1 MQMSTARHWTHCF
14 VLEYTL
20 AWGYACLSQLSRKQL
35 VQTCVWVAVCSCLV
49 YVCGACVCACVYV
62 LYAAWWNVSH
72 HFHLSLAFLFRLA
85 SRPNSPKPQRQ
96 HLPGVK
102 SPILAQFDAVTWT
115 VTFWLDNQGA
125 RVNLWRWSQQLA
137 LERQQSALS
146 AGWPHQ
152 HPFARKR
159 VLDAVPYMTC
169 TPGVKLKFNPTLG
182 ATELGTMRSM
192 SCYRMNMQAH
202 ISNGPAWI
210 KDWRYT
216 GSDFNKSKLDPSDLK
231 TCDW

>member
-1 MQMSTARHWTHCF
+1 MPPATIKEAVGTDMCT
-14 VLEYTL
+14 
-20 AWGYACLSQLSRKQL
+20 SRY
-35 VQTCVWVAVCSCLV
+35 VCSCLCLCV
-49 YVCGACVCACVYV
+49 WCVCLCVRVCVYV
-62 LYAAWWNVSH
+62 LYAAWWQVSH
-72 HFHLSLAFLFRLA
+72 LTFHLSLAFLFRLA

-96 HLPGVK
+96 HLPGVN
-102 SPILAQFDAVTWT
+102 SPILAQFDAMTWT
-115 VTFWLDNQGA
+115 VTFWVDNQGA

-182 ATELGTMRSM
+182 AAELGAMRSM
-192 SCYRMNMQAH
+192 SCYRMNFNAH
-202 ISNGPAWI
+202 IRGPGWI
-210 KDWRYT
+210 KD
-216 GSDFNKSKLDPSDLK
+216 
-231 TCDW
+231 